1 MFLALK
7 DSRIYGDHR
16 FEKLSRAKDAS
27 PITMGSEQMHIKM
40 CGISP
45 SPWIS

>member
-1 MFLALK
+1 ME
-7 DSRIYGDHR
+7 GQ
-16 FEKLSRAKDAS
+16 KLSRAKDA

-45 SPWIS
+45 SLLGYHDGICARER